1 MDVNKELFLWSVLT
15 GKQAFALLFWARGKN
30 KICEYP
36 NTLFKICIHF
46 CITAGAA
53 LIATLIYKTKA
64 RKDKDTRYNE
74 LADEFQNLAVEILEK
89 FYQTNQRA
97 CTKAIIRQ
105 IPEFGNMTWL
115 NLAVMAEAKK
125 FIAHRAVQ
133 DVLSDIWYVMKNSIE
148 ESVFIF

>member
-1 MDVNKELFLWSVLT
+1 M
-15 GKQAFALLFWARGKN
+15 
-30 KICEYP
+30 
-36 NTLFKICIHF
+36 
-46 CITAGAA
+46 
-53 LIATLIYKTKA
+53 IATLIYKTKA
-64 RKDKDTRYNE
+64 RKDKDTRYHE

-148 ESVFIF
+148 GSVFIF